1 MEIPVSPQVIVSTGA
16 ALHPSNGNAGGGK
29 PASHPKLTHD
39 LSIIV
44 EAASNDDGLP
54 VGEEDD
60 DDELDRSDGPALAG
74 HDVVRLVDG
83 AAAAAAASALVYC
96 V

>member
-1 MEIPVSPQVIVSTGA
+1 MEIPVTPQVIVSTGA
-16 ALHPSNGNAGGGK
+16 ALHPSNGNTGGGK
-29 PASHPKLTHD
+29 PASHPKLAHD

-44 EAASNDDGLP
+44 EAASNDELP

-83 AAAAAAASALVYC
+83 AAAALALVYC